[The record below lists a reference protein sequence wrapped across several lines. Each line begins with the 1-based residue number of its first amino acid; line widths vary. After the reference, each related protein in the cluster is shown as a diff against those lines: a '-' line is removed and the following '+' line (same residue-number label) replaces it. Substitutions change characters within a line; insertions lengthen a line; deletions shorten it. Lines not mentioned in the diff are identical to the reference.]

1 MAPHAL
7 PAQNSPCLV
16 GHVTEQQFKQV
27 VNVDLEFKWL
37 SDHDVQLLVD
47 KFRHDD
53 FYEMIN
59 YMAFSATVDP
69 PEGAYDPY
77 SLK

>member
-1 MAPHAL
+1 MEDL
-7 PAQNSPCLV
+7 LQNSPCLV
-16 GHVTEQQFKQV
+16 GHVTEKQFRQV
-27 VNVDLEFKWL
+27 LDVDLEFKWL
-37 SDHDVQLLVD
+37 SYDDVTLLQD

-53 FYEMIN
+53 FNEMIN

-69 PEGAYDPY
+69 AEDSYDPY